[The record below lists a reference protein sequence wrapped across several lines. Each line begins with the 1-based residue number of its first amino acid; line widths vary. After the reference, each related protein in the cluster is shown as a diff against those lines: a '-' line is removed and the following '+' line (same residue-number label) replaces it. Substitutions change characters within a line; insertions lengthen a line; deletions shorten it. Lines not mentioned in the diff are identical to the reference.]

1 MMLRPGTPGRVLM
14 TADTVGGVWTYVVE
28 LSRALDAAGIEVVL
42 ASMGRSPTPEQRDEV
57 AALPNVHLFE
67 SEFRLPW
74 MDHPWEDVRRAGAW
88 LLDLAQRLDPD
99 VIHLNEPVY
108 GALPWLRPT
117 VAVAHSCVLSWWES
131 VWHRSAP
138 AQWDHY
144 ARAMRQG
151 LQAADQVVAPSTW
164 MLKAV
169 RRLYGVRGGRVI
181 PNGRDS
187 RGLTPE
193 PEAPLI
199 FAAGRLWD
207 EAKNLMALEQVAE
220 GLSWPIYIA
229 GDARHPSRLEPV
241 EAKHCRLLGHLST
254 GDIASWLRRASIYAF
269 PAKYE
274 PFGLSVLEA
283 ALGGCALVLSD
294 LPTLRERWDGAAV
307 FVEPDEHTILRLA
320 LDALI
325 GDSGLRHT
333 LAMRARRRAL
343 DLTPERMARGYLE
356 LYREL
361 LARRAPYT
369 EAQACAS

>member
-1 MMLRPGTPGRVLM
+1 
-14 TADTVGGVWTYVVE
+14 
-28 LSRALDAAGIEVVL
+28 
-42 ASMGRSPTPEQRDEV
+42 
-57 AALPNVHLFE
+57 
-67 SEFRLPW
+67 
-74 MDHPWEDVRRAGAW
+74 
-88 LLDLAQRLDPD
+88 
-99 VIHLNEPVY
+99 
-108 GALPWLRPT
+108 
-117 VAVAHSCVLSWWES
+117 
-131 VWHRSAP
+131 
-138 AQWDHY
+138 
-144 ARAMRQG
+144 
-151 LQAADQVVAPSTW
+151 
-164 MLKAV
+164 
-169 RRLYGVRGGRVI
+169 
-181 PNGRDS
+181 
-187 RGLTPE
+187 
-193 PEAPLI
+193 
-199 FAAGRLWD
+199 
-207 EAKNLMALEQVAE
+207 MA
-220 GLSWPIYIA
+220 
-229 GDARHPSRLEPV
+229 
-241 EAKHCRLLGHLST
+241 AKHCRLLGHLST

-343 DLTPERMARGYLE
+343 DLTPERMARGYLA